1 MDWRHVLFAAEQG
14 IPELIGLTVILPAFA
29 LAATPNGKLKAS
41 AASLST
47 FFAFTASC
55 LLAGIPDIESS
66 QLARYF
72 PGAGLVVT
80 VALVA
85 PSVLALRWR
94 WVGVLHLLTVAAAA
108 YLWFVGS
115 LAISHDA
122 T

>member
-1 MDWRHVLFAAEQG
+1 MDLHHVLFAAEQG
-14 IPELIGLTVILPAFA
+14 IPGLIGLTVILPAFV
-29 LAATPNGKLKAS
+29 LSSTPNRKLKAS
-41 AASLST
+41 AAGLSAFF
-47 FFAFTASC
+47 FFAASC
-55 LLAGIPDIESS
+55 LVAGIPGIESS

-72 PGAGLVVT
+72 PLAGLVVT

-108 YLWFVGS
+108 YLWFAGS

>member
-14 IPELIGLTVILPAFA
+14 IPGLIGLISILPVFA

-41 AASLST
+41 AASLSA
-47 FFAFTASC
+47 FLVFATSC
-55 LLAGIPDIESS
+55 LLAGIPGIESS
-66 QLARYF
+66 QPARYF
-72 PGAGLVVT
+72 PVAGLVVT